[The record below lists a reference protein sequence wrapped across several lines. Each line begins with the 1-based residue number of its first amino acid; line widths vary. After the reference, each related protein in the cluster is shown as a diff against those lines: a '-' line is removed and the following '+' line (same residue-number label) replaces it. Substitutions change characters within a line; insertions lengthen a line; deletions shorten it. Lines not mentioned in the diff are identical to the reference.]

1 MLWCQV
7 KNIFYFVNKKKKPK
21 KKKKKKKKKTTKES
35 DNSRKWKLIEEEVNE
50 LKRKKS
56 LLGGTIRELHDDADR
71 FVFEVENSKDL
82 ESMKSL
88 LTKSKSFHTTAK
100 K

>member
-1 MLWCQV
+1 M
-7 KNIFYFVNKKKKPK
+7 
-21 KKKKKKKKKTTKES
+21 
-35 DNSRKWKLIEEEVNE
+35 IEEEVNE

-100 K
+100 KNNNNKLQEYRHRLRELNKKKELVRMTLIIFDLFIK

>member
-7 KNIFYFVNKKKKPK
+7 NNILYFVKKQRHTHTQKKKN
-21 KKKKKKKKKTTKES
+21 TKES

-56 LLGGTIRELHDDADR
+56 LLGGTIREHHDDADR